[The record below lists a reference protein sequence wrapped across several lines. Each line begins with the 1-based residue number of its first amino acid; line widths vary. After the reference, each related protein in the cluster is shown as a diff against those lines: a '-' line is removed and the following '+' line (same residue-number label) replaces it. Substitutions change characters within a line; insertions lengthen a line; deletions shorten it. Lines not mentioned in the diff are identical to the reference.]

1 MITPEIIN
9 ECYTSSLREC
19 FDLFPAEKWKHSPA
33 GVDMTDH
40 KGKYGMA
47 TAKGVVLINKAF
59 LGTNSTIKLRNT
71 MRHEL
76 AHLAVGLKQS
86 HNKVFRCFEALFD
99 ALVPVPPNEIEAI
112 TNNISYKWQVIAH
125 LVDGT
130 QRDLGGAHMK
140 TKLYAEYPYNGRSM
154 SIGQIKVE
162 QFEFVAN

>member
-86 HNKVFRCFEALFD
+86 HNKVFRRFEALFD